1 MKKLIPTLFHVLFC
15 LLLSAA
21 CRVDTVY
28 KYSFDPSL
36 TIKVLSTRQV
46 NRYNAQ
52 NKLQEQQLQTWAKST
67 QTWTDNYTEFYSY
80 DAQNN
85 ITQIVRRKYN
95 TVSGQWLNLALII
108 FQYDN
113 ANNRLEDLY
122 HKWNDSSSSWVNEYR
137 YRKSYNSFNKITDY
151 MEQRW
156 STSTNEWLNEYHVL
170 SSFDANGNLTENIVQ
185 NPDNTQLQ
193 WVNAIKYI
201 YHYDT
206 NQVNTDN
213 YTYTWSTSSSS
224 PRYWYI
230 IGISSF
236 TYNANQSLVEKLRV
250 TTNQDSTVLQNYS
263 RDSYVYDANEM
274 CVEKKIDLWRN
285 SSWLKYSKVTYEYD
299 ANLDTFAL
307 DVYSNTSGALNYDSR
322 TRTEHICTGFTN
334 SIDALKED
342 VFEMYPNPNVTN
354 VLVLNTQSKTR
365 FFLIDING
373 RQLQTGVLKKGENT
387 IPLNGLS
394 SGIYMMKIG
403 EQTKRLMIQ

>member
-1 MKKLIPTLFHVLFC
+1 M
-15 LLLSAA
+15 LSAA

-36 TIKVLSTRQV
+36 TIKVLSTRLV
-46 NRYNAQ
+46 NRYNTQ
-52 NKLQEQQLQTWAKST
+52 NKLQEQQLQTWTKST

-80 DAQNN
+80 DARNN
-85 ITQIVRRKYN
+85 IIQIAQKKYN
-95 TVSGQWLNLALII
+95 SISGQWLNLTLIL

-122 HKWNDSSSSWVNEYR
+122 QHWNDSSSSWINQYR
-137 YRKSYNSFNKITDY
+137 YKKSYNSYNKITDY
-151 MEQRW
+151 VEQSW
-156 STSTNEWLNEYHVL
+156 SANTNVWMNEFRNIA
-170 SSFDANGNLTENIVQ
+170 SFDASGNLTENTIQ
-185 NPDNTQLQ
+185 NPDNIQLQ
-193 WVNAIKYI
+193 WVNYIHYI
-201 YHYDT
+201 YHFDA
-206 NQVNTDN
+206 NQMNTDIYN
-213 YTYTWSTSSSS
+213 YTWSSSGSGTGNWNM
-224 PRYWYI
+224 Y
-230 IGISSF
+230 GISF
-236 TYNANQSLVEKLRV
+236 LTYNSSQHLIEKLRV
-250 TTNQDSTVLQNYS
+250 TTNTDSSIVQNYS
-263 RDSYVYDANEM
+263 RDSYVYDANDM
-274 CVEKKIDLWRN
+274 SIEKKVDIWKN
-285 SSWLKYSKVTYEYD
+285 SAWQKYSKIAFEYD

-334 SIDALKED
+334 SIDALNED